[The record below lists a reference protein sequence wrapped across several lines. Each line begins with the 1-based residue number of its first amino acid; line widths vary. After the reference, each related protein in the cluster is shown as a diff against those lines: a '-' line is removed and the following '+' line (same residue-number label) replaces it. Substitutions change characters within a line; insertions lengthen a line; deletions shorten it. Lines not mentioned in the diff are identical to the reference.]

1 MYEKILV
8 PLDGS
13 ELAEG
18 ALPYVEGLAR
28 KLGSEA
34 ILLTA
39 CTPGECLERPLR
51 AYLEKRA
58 EELRSLGVK
67 ASPMVVQGDAA
78 NEILDF
84 AQKNNI
90 GLITVSTHGH
100 TGISSWALDSIANK
114 VLQRSHIPILLIRSK
129 ELEAVL
135 AEKELQK
142 ILILL
147 DGSQFAESIIPY
159 IEGMAN
165 GFNEVILLRVIKPMN
180 IPHVHAYDTY
190 EIMPEFE
197 KYEKDLMAS
206 AEREVKRYLSK
217 NESALRD
224 RGVKVSSA
232 WLWGK
237 PAQTILQYAEDNSV
251 NLIAMSTH
259 GFSGISKWAYGSVA
273 TRIIEGS
280 LKPVLLIRPPLPAL
294 QQD

>member
-28 KLGSEA
+28 KLGSEV
-34 ILLTA
+34 ILITV
-39 CTPGECLERPLR
+39 CTSGEYMERPLR

-90 GLITVSTHGH
+90 GLITISTHGR
-100 TGISSWALDSIANK
+100 TGISRWALGSIANK

-159 IEGMAN
+159 VEGLAN
-165 GFNEVILLRVIKPMN
+165 GSNEVILLRIIEPLE
-180 IPHVHAYDTY
+180 IPHSLFSYDLVALDWDKHDKNLISSSENEVKSY
-190 EIMPEFE
+190 LG
-197 KYEKDLMAS
+197 KYE
-206 AEREVKRYLSK
+206 RT
-217 NESALRD
+217 LRD
-224 RGVKVSSA
+224 KGVKVSSA
-232 WLWGK
+232 WLRGW
-237 PAQTILQYAEDNSV
+237 PTHTILKYAEDNSV

-259 GFSGISKWAYGSVA
+259 GSSGINGWAYGSVA
-273 TRIIEGS
+273 SKIIDGS
-280 LKPVLLIRPPLPAL
+280 SNPFLLIRTPLPAL
-294 QQD
+294 QQE